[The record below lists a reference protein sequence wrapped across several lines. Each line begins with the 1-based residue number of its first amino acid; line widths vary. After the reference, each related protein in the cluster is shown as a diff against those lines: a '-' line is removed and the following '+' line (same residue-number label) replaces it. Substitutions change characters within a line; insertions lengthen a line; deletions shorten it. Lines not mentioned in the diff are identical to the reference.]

1 MESKV
6 YLVRF
11 WNKANECIRVG
22 GKYWHEFDSEEEAMQ
37 GANALLRAAVRAG
50 AVEADIDNKFYA
62 IEDD

>member
-6 YLVRF
+6 YCVRF

-50 AVEADIDNKFYA
+50 AVEADINNKFYA